1 MSEAKKPSESRGSV
15 RGVFIFALLAAFA
28 LLSLIVVV
36 VGARAYQVINQTSDE
51 AYASRTGMS
60 YLIGKVR
67 GADEAGMITIRK
79 ENGTDV
85 LSLGA
90 DYGNERYNTYI
101 YCVGGS
107 IYEYFASADQAFS
120 PDFGE
125 KILTARSLAFDLE
138 QGVLRIELIGDD
150 GEAHN
155 ALLCLAAEEGAG
167 A

>member
-1 MSEAKKPSESRGSV
+1 MSEAKKRSENRGSV

-36 VGARAYQVINQTSDE
+36 VGARAYKVINQTSDE

-67 GADEAGMITIRK
+67 GADEAGMIAILK
-79 ENGTDV
+79 ENGMDV

-90 DYGNERYNTYI
+90 DYGTERYNTYI
-101 YCVGGS
+101 YCMDGS

-120 PDFGE
+120 SDFGE
-125 KILTARSLAFDLE
+125 EILTARSLAFDLE
-138 QGVLRIELIGDD
+138 KGVLRIELVGDD
-150 GEAHN
+150 GEAY
-155 ALLCLAAEEGAG
+155 AASLCLAAGGEAG